1 MGILF
6 LILKILRDEYI
17 MIIFICKL
25 ILVFKRINIEFKVL

>member
-17 MIIFICKL
+17 MIIFIWKL
-25 ILVFKRINIEFKVL
+25 IFYLKE

>member
-17 MIIFICKL
+17 MIIFIWKL